1 MGALAGTE
9 KLGSIVESFDLLSVE
24 DYQRVYVW
32 EEENI
37 DDLFQDIWNTVNS
50 PSDHFFGTLI
60 LEIDGDTGRKAKVVD
75 GQQRLTT
82 TMLIVA
88 ALRDEIIQNG
98 MSKLP
103 DSGSNYGPDV
113 LTEARQFLTWG
124 NNSNNQRF
132 HPNRLLRKV
141 MTKCVMPEP
150 GSQKQ
155 IPWGRQKDVDQPTN
169 INLPFRKAI
178 KHIRSAIK
186 TDLTKFPEPE
196 AKLRR
201 IYEIL
206 STVTQ
211 RFRVLKVTTT
221 SVDESL
227 EIFLTLNSRGSEL
240 QASDLARG
248 EILKRLTD
256 GLDDDAKIQIHEDNL
271 LDWSAMGEQVQDLET
286 FLRHYLV
293 STCDYP
299 VTKKLILTEVIKRI
313 DTVREDEPNKSLND
327 RAQEFWDSMN
337 SAAIKYS
344 EILNPNLPSGQI
356 DLEMLNNLQVSHRV
370 LFLNLFGN
378 PVFESRMAEI
388 IKLTGTLS
396 FRWTLLGENAQDLE
410 TLFRKLG
417 RAFVASNNA
426 DTLVTQLKKE
436 IEALSAIS
444 PSKWARGRDK
454 GDHARLLLY
463 MIYVNQAGDGN
474 TFDLKS
480 LHLEHVAPQTATDQW
495 KLDLSSSGE
504 FDESDAYQD
513 LISAAGNLTL
523 LDPKINIKIKNI
535 PFAEKKVKYSAS
547 KINLT
552 EDIRDLPNW
561 DSDVIKNR
569 SQWLAEM
576 FDVVWPVA
584 ETNKEVVSFAE
595 WLSQN

>member
-9 KLGSIVESFDLLSVE
+9 KLGSIVQSFDLLSVE

-32 EEENI
+32 EESNI
-37 DDLFQDIWNTVNS
+37 DDLFQDIWTTVGS

-88 ALRDEIIQNG
+88 ALRDEIILNG

-103 DSGSNYGPDV
+103 DSGSSYGPDV

-141 MTKCVMPEP
+141 MTKCVLPEP
-150 GSQKQ
+150 GNQKQ

-169 INLPFRKAI
+169 INLAFRKAI
-178 KHIRSAIK
+178 KHIRTSIK
-186 TDLTKFPEPE
+186 TDLTKYPEPE
-196 AKLRR
+196 ARLRR

-206 STVTQ
+206 STITQ

-256 GLDDDAKIQIHEDNL
+256 GLEDDEKIQIHEDNL
-271 LDWSAMGEQVQDLET
+271 LEWSSMGEQVQDLET

-299 VTKKLILTEVIKRI
+299 VTKKMILAEVTKRI
-313 DTVREDEPNKSLND
+313 DTIKEDEPHKSLNE
-327 RAQEFWDSMN
+327 RAQDFWDSLN
-337 SAAIKYS
+337 IAAIKYS
-344 EILNPNLPSGQI
+344 EILNPNLAHGQL
-356 DLEMLNNLQVSHRV
+356 DLEMLNVLQVSHRV
-370 LFLNLFGN
+370 LFLNLFGTQA
-378 PVFESRMAEI
+378 FEIKMAEV
-388 IKLTGTLS
+388 IKLTATLS

-417 RAFVASNNA
+417 RAYVASNNI
-426 DTLVTQLKKE
+426 DTLLTQLQKE
-436 IEALSAIS
+436 IEGLSPIS
-444 PSKWARGRDK
+444 ASKWSRGRDK

-463 MIYVNQAGDGN
+463 MIYVDQAGDGN
-474 TFDLKS
+474 TFDLKT
-480 LHLEHVAPQTATDQW
+480 LHLEHVAPQTATTQW
-495 KLDLSSSGE
+495 KRDLSSSGE
-504 FDESDAYQD
+504 VDESDAYQD
-513 LISAAGNLTL
+513 MISAAGNLTL

-535 PFAEKKVKYSAS
+535 PFDEKKKKYSAS

-552 EDIRDLPNW
+552 EDIRDLTHW
-561 DSDVIKNR
+561 DIDVIKDR
-569 SQWLAEM
+569 SQWLSEM
-576 FDVVWPVA
+576 FEVVWPI
-584 ETNKEVVSFAE
+584 EDLGKKIVSYAE
-595 WLSQN
+595 WQSQS